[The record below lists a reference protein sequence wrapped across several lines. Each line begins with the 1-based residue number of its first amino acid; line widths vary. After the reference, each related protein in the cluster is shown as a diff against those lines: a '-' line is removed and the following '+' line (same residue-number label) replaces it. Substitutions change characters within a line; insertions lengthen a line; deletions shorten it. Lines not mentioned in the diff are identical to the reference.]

1 MLIPGS
7 EVERLLAFGGTRT
20 APAGM
25 AALNRAFDVTPAGL
39 LWGIIGEFGI
49 LPGHVPLL
57 AAVKAG
63 VLRYRAGAERGRLVI
78 GPGFARADG
87 KDEVSVVVQKSLAA
101 DKVSREAAEKLLQ
114 DAEARLQEEGDEAK
128 TAVAT
133 TDRESMGIGRV
144 LRRARRTRGRIVASG
159 QHDEFHGC
167 TSAWPRTAAT
177 STVCVI
183 AGINSLGVGTLPT
196 HEQVTCLSSESGLA
210 TLPAPHRRR
219 SAAGQ
224 PSTAAQSW
232 YV

>member
-1 MLIPGS
+1 MLKLH
-7 EVERLLAFGGTRT
+7 V
-20 APAGM
+20 
-25 AALNRAFDVTPAGL
+25 VTPEGPALEHEADEVTLPGL
-39 LWGIIGEFGI
+39 LGEFGI

-133 TDRESMGIGRV
+133 TDRDWAQAQ
-144 LRRARRTRGRIVASG
+144 LDALKAS
-159 QHDEFHGC
+159 
-167 TSAWPRTAAT
+167 
-177 STVCVI
+177 
-183 AGINSLGVGTLPT
+183 
-196 HEQVTCLSSESGLA
+196 
-210 TLPAPHRRR
+210 
-219 SAAGQ
+219 
-224 PSTAAQSW
+224 
-232 YV
+232 